1 MVSCDKEAL
10 RSQHTAPEPVVQ
22 QRANTE
28 AQSTQLQ
35 HDGATVLPG
44 SMFVT
49 AILLVF
55 LYSI

>member
-1 MVSCDKEAL
+1 MVSYDNEAL
-10 RSQHTAPEPVVQ
+10 RLKHTAPEPVVPQ
-22 QRANTE
+22 LANTK

-35 HDGATVLPG
+35 HDGATVVPG

-55 LYSI
+55 L